1 MSSPSIALTDLVT
14 YTDWERGQWLVWLRQ
29 QKDLALQT
37 SLGPHAA
44 VRFTDVGDIIRHI
57 FSAEKRYIERLTGR
71 PITDTSSIPKQNLEA
86 LFAFGSE
93 SRADLKKFI
102 ENLPEAEWDTPIGM
116 KIINWSISASPR
128 KIVTHVL
135 IHEMRHWAQ
144 IATTLRLNGLKPDL
158 HDFLFS
164 PALGG
169 EVSGG

>member
-1 MSSPSIALTDLVT
+1 MSSPSIALADLVD

-29 QKDLALQT
+29 QKDSALQT

-44 VRFTDVGDIIRHI
+44 VRFTDVGDMIRHI

-71 PITDTSSIPKQNLEA
+71 PITDTSSIPKQDVEA
-86 LFAFGSE
+86 LFSFGRE
-93 SRADLKKFI
+93 SRAGLKDYIKT
-102 ENLPEAEWDTPIGM
+102 LPEAEWDMPIGM
-116 KIINWSISASPR
+116 QIIKWSISASPR
-128 KIVTHVL
+128 KIVMHVL